1 MEICNMTQICSSFK
15 DVVQFAIDKEE
26 KAREFYSQCQN
37 QAKSPGLKKFFQE
50 MAEEEQR
57 HKDQLTKLDLEGR
70 LGDIPLEDTP
80 DLSLSDFM
88 IDVKFKPDLSYQEA
102 LVMAMKKEQKAHAF
116 YEAWKNRCTDPKT
129 SNIFNWL
136 AEEEL
141 KHKHKLE
148 DMYESDILD
157 WQ

>member
-1 MEICNMTQICSSFK
+1 MSQICSSFK

-26 KAREFYSQCQN
+26 KAREFYSQCQT
-37 QAKSPGLKKFFQE
+37 QAKSPGLKKFFQD

-57 HKDQLTKLDLEGR
+57 HKDQLTNLDMEIKLE
-70 LGDIPLEDTP
+70 DIPLEESQ

-88 IDVKFKPDLSYQEA
+88 VDVEFRPDLSYQEA
-102 LVMAMKKEQKAHAF
+102 LVMAMKKEEKAHAF
-116 YEAWKNRCTDPKT
+116 YQAWKNRCTDPRT
-129 SNIFNWL
+129 NHVFSWL

-148 DMYESDILD
+148 DMYEDDILD